1 MPWLPRT
8 SPKARLLG
16 RTLAA
21 LCGLAALAALVPGC
35 AQMTR
40 RPDVVIGTAS
50 PADVDYPLGG
60 SICRLFNLDTPRH
73 GLRCAEQ
80 LSEDPAANLEL
91 LRQGRIDIG
100 ILPSDMLAEAVA
112 GEGAFASRAPAADL
126 RVLFAGHADVFTLL
140 AHRESGIGGVAD
152 LRGKRVGIGSP
163 GSRQRASMD
172 RVMTAFGLTR
182 SDFQA
187 VQESSPAEQNRAF
200 CANRLDAIVYSVGHP
215 NGLIRH
221 AAFACRGVLV
231 GVGGPAI
238 DRMLSAYQGE
248 YEPVVIPGGTYP
260 VNPADVHSFGVRA
273 VVVTT
278 RRMPDPV
285 AYEIARAVF
294 GNFDDFR
301 RLHPAF
307 QSLSVAETVPARG
320 RVPVAAGA
328 ARYYRERGW
337 SP

>member
-1 MPWLPRT
+1 MPSLRRRN
-8 SPKARLLG
+8 PKARC
-16 RTLAA
+16 RARALAA
-21 LCGLAALAALVPGC
+21 LCGLAALAALAPGC
-35 AQMTR
+35 AQVTR
-40 RPDVVIGTAS
+40 RPDVVVGTAS

-60 SICRLFNLDTPRH
+60 SICRLFNLDTRRH

-80 LSEDPAANLEL
+80 LAEGPAANLEL
-91 LRQGRIDIG
+91 LRQGHIDIG

-112 GEGAFASRAPAADL
+112 GEGAFASRAPATDL
-126 RVLFAGHADVFTLL
+126 RVLFAGHADVFTLV
-140 AHRESGIGGVAD
+140 AHRESGIGGVGD

-163 GSRQRASMD
+163 GPRQGANMD

-182 SDFQA
+182 SDFSA
-187 VQESSPAEQNRAF
+187 VQEFSPAEQSRAF
-200 CANRLDAIVYSVGHP
+200 CANQLDAIVYSVGHP

-221 AAFACRGVLV
+221 AALACQGVLV

-238 DRMLSAYQGE
+238 DRMWSAYPGE
-248 YEPVVIPGGTYP
+248 YELVTIPGGTYP
-260 VNPADVHSFGVRA
+260 VNPADVHTFGVRA

-278 RRMPDPV
+278 RRMPDAV

-307 QSLSVAETVPARG
+307 ERLSVDETVRARG
-320 RVPVAAGA
+320 RVPVATGA